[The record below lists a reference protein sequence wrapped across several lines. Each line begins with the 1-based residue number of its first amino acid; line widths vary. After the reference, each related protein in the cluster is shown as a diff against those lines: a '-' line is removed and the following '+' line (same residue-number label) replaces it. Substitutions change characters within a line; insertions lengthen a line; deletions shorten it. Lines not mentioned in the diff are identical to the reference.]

1 MSGRTFG
8 KRTSTADA
16 FADPEHPDVRVLIQ
30 AIAER
35 RGSDPLICEKTA
47 GDEMLRVL
55 TSAMARQ
62 DARGV
67 HAETLIAALAGLAG
81 YACLVSARALAAML
95 SGASGPLARRVDDA
109 PDRLAIDEA
118 VGMDG
123 QIYASGRAID
133 RPLFQDRLSVWNV
146 ILSTASAYGVKAL
159 PEADELLAHV
169 AASVGTGEFGRPRL
183 APGGYPPREPPAAFV
198 RAFWLVLLPKAKLFC
213 PLPEQWPVLYAFAT
227 QQAIAL
233 CREAVPPEIAMRL
246 ALESAVPMSRLE
258 VFG

>member
-8 KRTSTADA
+8 KRTPAADA
-16 FADPEHPDVRVLIQ
+16 SADPDHPDVRVLIQ

-62 DARGV
+62 DERGV

-81 YACLVSARALAAML
+81 YACLVSARAVAAML
-95 SGASGPLARRVDDA
+95 SGASAPLLRNIEDTPASLEIDA
-109 PDRLAIDEA
+109 TIGA
-118 VGMDG
+118 DG
-123 QIYASGRAID
+123 RTYASGRAID

-146 ILSTASAYGVKAL
+146 ILGSASAYGVKTM
-159 PEADELLAHV
+159 PDVDELLAHV
-169 AASVGTGEFGRPRL
+169 SASVGTEAFGRPRL
-183 APGGYPPREPPAAFV
+183 APGGYPPREPPVAFV
-198 RAFWLVLLPKAKLFC
+198 RAFWLVLLPKARLFC

>member
-1 MSGRTFG
+1 MPGRTFG
-8 KRTSTADA
+8 KRTPVADDSI
-16 FADPEHPDVRVLIQ
+16 DPDHPDVRALIQ

-47 GDEMLRVL
+47 GDEMLRVV
-55 TSAMARQ
+55 TAAMARQ

-81 YACLVSARALAAML
+81 YACLVSARSVVAML
-95 SGASGPLARRVDDA
+95 RSASGPATRRVENGSDN
-109 PDRLAIDEA
+109 LAIDRITGA
-118 VGMDG
+118 DG
-123 QIYASGRAID
+123 QIYSRGRAID
-133 RPLFQDRLSVWNV
+133 RPLFEDRLSVSNV
-146 ILSTASAYGVKAL
+146 ILGLAPAYGINAL
-159 PEADELLAHV
+159 PDMSELLAHV
-169 AASVGTGEFGRPRL
+169 AGSIGTPEFGRPRL
-183 APGGYPPREPPAAFV
+183 APGGYPPTEPPAAFV
-198 RAFWLVLLPKAKLFC
+198 RAFWLVLLPKARLFC

-233 CREAVPPEIAMRL
+233 CRDAVPPEIAMRL